1 MSSLPATV
9 DELGMLRHVTEAK
22 RLQALRLVRAGGLY
36 DLGHVLDERAPV
48 FPGRFLRQTLVT
60 TAHHANTAMPVGEND
75 VNWITEIFSATTH
88 LGTHFDPTT
97 AEARA
102 AYAAA

>member
-1 MSSLPATV
+1 
-9 DELGMLRHVTEAK
+9 
-22 RLQALRLVRAGGLY
+22 
-36 DLGHVLDERAPV
+36 
-48 FPGRFLRQTLVT
+48 
-60 TAHHANTAMPVGEND
+60 MPVGEND